1 MSWTRYLAGALTR
14 IALPLIVAVGAAAF
28 FFYQRHWVWE
38 LAVWT
43 GLALGLLMYAVME
56 RVKVLRRLY
65 RKGGETEGSGPTET
79 PR

>member
-1 MSWTRYLAGALTR
+1 MSWTRYLAGTLTR

-28 FFYQRHWVWE
+28 FHYQRHWVLS

-43 GLALGLLMYAVME
+43 GLALGLLIYALME

-65 RKGGETEGSGPTET
+65 RK
-79 PR
+79 